1 MFRRRP
7 RWVFSRSLADC
18 REDSSGAGDEAEG
31 REKVGVKGDEG
42 GLIPKLGVSGVFG
55 VGDVDGVVDVEDDV
69 GLDEAE
75 GALFVWVD

>member
-55 VGDVDGVVDVEDDV
+55 VGDVGDEGEDV

>member
-7 RWVFSRSLADC
+7 LWVFSRSLADW
-18 REDSSGAGDEAEG
+18 REDSSGAGEEAEG

-55 VGDVDGVVDVEDDV
+55 VGDVGDEGEDV